1 MKNLC
6 RGLFLPV
13 LFLALTVGTLRATE
27 PPSQPKPPECQA
39 VQGLDSLLAAGNA
52 LLLGEMHGAEQSP
65 RFTAAV
71 ACHGLRKGLPVTV
84 GLEIPRGQEPAAA
97 AYLASQGTAKD
108 REALLA
114 TDHWTRSDQDGRS
127 SQAMLGLIEELRRLS
142 RAGLPVRIRWFDI
155 DAPDPERDRRMAE
168 RIAEAV
174 AERPGDLFVVLTGNY
189 HNRQVK
195 GAPWNKEFYPMGLHL
210 IQLAPKARVI
220 SLDSSYT
227 DGEAWACLVT
237 ETAPNNGECKVW
249 PMKGAGKSE
258 GPFPR
263 IVLGSGLDEK
273 GYHGVYEIGPL
284 TASLPAVPSGAGKL

>member
-6 RGLFLPV
+6 PGIVLAILLSSVPTVLRGV
-13 LFLALTVGTLRATE
+13 E
-27 PPSQPKPPECQA
+27 PPVHSKPSVCPA
-39 VQGLDSLLAAGNA
+39 VEGLGPLLVSGNV
-52 LLLGEMHGAEQSP
+52 LLLGEMHGTEQSP

-71 ACHGLRKGLPVTV
+71 ACQGLRKGLPVTV
-84 GLEIPRGQEPAAA
+84 GLEIPRGQEPAGV
-97 AYLASQGTAKD
+97 AYLASEGTSKD

-114 TDHWTRSDQDGRS
+114 TDHWTRSYQDGRS
-127 SQAMLGLIEELRRLS
+127 SGAMLELIEELRRFS

-155 DAPDPERDRRMAE
+155 DDAPHPERDRRMAE
-168 RIAEAV
+168 RLAEAV
-174 AERPGDLFVVLTGNY
+174 SERPADLFVVLTGNY
-189 HNRQVK
+189 HARQVK

-210 IQLAPKARVI
+210 AQIAPKARVI

-237 ETAPNNGECKVW
+237 DAAPNGECKGW
-249 PMKGAGKSE
+249 PMKGQGKSE

-263 IVLGSGLDEK
+263 IVPGSGLDEK

-284 TASLPAVPSGAGKL
+284 SASLPAVPAKTTKP

>member
-1 MKNLC
+1 MKLHC
-6 RGLFLPV
+6 GVFGFL
-13 LFLALTVGTLRATE
+13 LLYLTVGTLQAAE
-27 PPSQPKPPECQA
+27 PSAQSKPPECPA
-39 VQGLDSLLAAGNA
+39 VPGLDPLLVSGNV
-52 LLLGEMHGAEQSP
+52 LLLGEMHGNEQSP

-71 ACHGLRKGLPVTV
+71 TCHGLRKGLPVTV
-84 GLEIPRGQEPAAA
+84 GLELPRGQEPAGV
-97 AYLASQGTAKD
+97 AYLASEGTAKD

-114 TDHWTRSDQDGRS
+114 TDHWTRSYQDGRS

-168 RIAEAV
+168 RTAEAV
-174 AERPGDLFVVLTGNY
+174 AERPGDLFVVLAGNY
-189 HNRQVK
+189 HTRQVK
-195 GAPWNKEFYPMGLHL
+195 GAPWSKDFSPMGFHL
-210 IQLAPKARVI
+210 TQLAPKARVI

-227 DGEAWACLVT
+227 GGEVWACMQT
-237 ETAPNNGECKVW
+237 DTAPNEECKVW

-273 GYHGVYEIGPL
+273 GYHGVYEVGPL
-284 TASLPAVPSGAGKL
+284 TASMPAVPLGAGKP

>member
-1 MKNLC
+1 MKPHCGVLGLLLLC
-6 RGLFLPV
+6 LTFG
-13 LFLALTVGTLRATE
+13 ALQAAE
-27 PPSQPKPPECQA
+27 PPSPSKSLECQTA
-39 VQGLDSLLAAGNA
+39 PGLEPLLVPGNV
-52 LLLGEMHGAEQSP
+52 LLLGEMHGTEQSP

-71 ACHGLRKGLPVTV
+71 TCQALRKELTVTV
-84 GLEIPRGQEPAAA
+84 GLEIPRGEEPAAV
-97 AYLASQGTAKD
+97 AYLASEGTIKD

-114 TDHWTRSDQDGRS
+114 TEIWTRSYQDGRS

-142 RAGLPVRIRWFDI
+142 RTGLPVRIRWIDI
-155 DAPDPERDRRMAE
+155 DQPDPERDRRMAE
-168 RIAEAV
+168 RLAEAV

-210 IQLAPKARVI
+210 TQIAPKARVV

-227 DGEAWACLVT
+227 GGEVWACMQT
-237 ETAPNNGECKVW
+237 DTAPGGECKVW

-258 GPFPR
+258 GPSPR

-273 GYHGVYEIGPL
+273 GYHGVYEVGPL
-284 TASLPAVPSGAGKL
+284 TASLPAVPAKSDKP